1 MPKVYRGK
9 SIVSEYGMVHPLRQ
23 YNLPRKR
30 SFFQL
35 LFLIFQWEED

>member
-1 MPKVYRGK
+1 MTMEIEFETEV
-9 SIVSEYGMVHPLRQ
+9 VHSLRQ

-35 LFLIFQWEED
+35 LFLIFQWEAD